1 MTNSTS
7 RPGPTLSLAR
17 RRLFGVAA
25 SSAVVLLAACSAP
38 TDSPTPASSKTAGSG
53 SPAATPSTATA
64 SASAAASATA
74 SATAKTAVRELV
86 EGFPKTVVPL
96 MKGAQIQ
103 SSSLQLSTPVS
114 IAALTATVTAPA
126 ADVLSYYAK
135 VFTDKGFKAQP
146 GDAVDGV
153 PLKTFIRAEGQEI
166 ITVSVVQTAATAT
179 FTVGATLLPAS
190 LK

>member
-1 MTNSTS
+1 MTNSTP
-7 RPGPTLSLAR
+7 RPGSPRQFTR
-17 RRLFGVAA
+17 RSLFGIVA
-25 SSAVVLLAACSAP
+25 SSAVFLLAACSSPAAP
-38 TDSPTPASSKTAGSG
+38 ADSPTASNTAATQT
-53 SPAATPSTATA
+53 SPAATSAPSTATA
-64 SASAAASATA
+64 SATAPATA
-74 SATAKTAVRELV
+74 TSAVKELV
-86 EGFPKTVVPL
+86 DGFPTTVVPL

-103 SSSLQLSTPVS
+103 ASSIQRSTPVS
-114 IAALTATVTAPA
+114 IASLTATVTAPA
-126 ADVLSYYAK
+126 ADVLSYYSK
-135 VFTDKGFKAQP
+135 VFTDQGFKAQP

>member
-1 MTNSTS
+1 MTNSTP
-7 RPGPTLSLAR
+7 RPGSPRQFTR
-17 RRLFGVAA
+17 RSLFGIGA
-25 SSAVVLLAACSAP
+25 SSAAFLLAACSSPAAP
-38 TDSPTPASSKTAGSG
+38 ADSPTASSA
-53 SPAATPSTATA
+53 AATPTSRPATSAPSAATA
-64 SASAAASATA
+64 P
-74 SATAKTAVRELV
+74 ATAKAAVKELV
-86 EGFPKTVVPL
+86 DGFPTTVVPL

-103 SSSLQLSTPVS
+103 ASSIQLSTPVS
-114 IAALTATVTAPA
+114 IASLTATVTAPA

-135 VFTDKGFKAQP
+135 VFTDQGFKAQP